1 MDIMKRVLMTAAVVA
16 GLAFSSEAKTKTDPT
31 YTGKLEK
38 NATSLSVSSSLKT
51 KKVTL
56 ERKTEDGKTYKY
68 LRYYKMTLK
77 KKTPYTVWLTGDD
90 ATNGAVRIRACYGK
104 STLDWNTIPPIA
116 RFEAVDCGVE
126 TRWLV
131 TGKKWANS
139 DSWAKMD
146 WSELEGFDDLDW
158 GKETTP
164 SSWTYY
170 IVVEGDSAEATA
182 TINFVA
188 KNKIPT
194 GVFSKPLVIKPTNKI
209 QTTTLK
215 DGFMSNYY
223 YVQVACQK
231 GYCYRFGAVGGTET
245 NTLSFVEDDFING
258 TLGEFGV
265 WTNEFNGAQSFYSNK
280 KQTLKFRLQSSFGY
294 KATGK
299 IKYYVEKQKAISKH
313 TVSATLKVGKSV
325 EAVPGYLNM
334 TNAPAKGYFDMI
346 ADEQLF
352 KISLKKDKH
361 YVIETSGAD
370 SETPIIIYLYDSKGA
385 ILQKNTS
392 KGSDSPDVRLAYTP
406 TKSTTYYVGVCENH
420 GLFDE
425 FTPKYIPVTLSAAE
439 VATITKTVKVL
450 PVPAAESDLPKDK
463 DVSGTPVITFG
474 TNCWY
479 ATGSFG
485 ATKNVSYVFSVE
497 FADPENTEA
506 NQLTVEI
513 YQTKVSSSSKYKMKT
528 LTVEPGKA
536 FKYIAKKSAMHYL
549 RIYPKAGKGLDY
561 KPFRLHAMG
570 YYGDGTACGAIKV
583 KLTGASGKWA
593 QIAYIS
599 RSEFKYSKKSK
610 TEAKKKA
617 EYNADLKK
625 RKKAA
630 VRYDSGTSVIVPAGK
645 RTVFFTDVKGY
656 TTPKEVTGTVVA
668 GETWYVNDG
677 DVYYT
682 DKWDPKDDK
691 SSGATKLSISSSTK
705 SLKTHTLWKTDSAD
719 YYTFTAKQ
727 GYYYTF
733 SISGTGQVFTLKRVD
748 GEVIAED
755 VTSVSRI
762 LLPKTTASKYKKT
775 PAKYYLIVSHGED
788 GNVGGKYTLKSRY
801 ENLGVVKFSK
811 TTYTV
816 NDTSTSATLSVSRT
830 GSKGAIRVHYGTI
843 EGTAKDGTQFF
854 AKDGYL
860 SWKDGDKSA
869 KKIVVKLIPKTLP
882 LKGKDLTF
890 KVKLTDASQ
899 DDVDDGLKNP
909 LVAVFSGT
917 KSSLTATVK
926 IANKA
931 KYKSVKSAYAS
942 VYKDKK
948 TTLKKQESDPLR
960 SGTFYG
966 IVRAKAEPALTNGAP
981 EYGSVTL
988 TVTPGKTPALDKF
1001 SAKVEVAGAYH
1012 ACTFTG
1018 SAGWDGTNEVGQLY
1032 KTLRGV
1038 LPTCPS
1044 ETNEL
1049 TVTVTDGKTASWT
1062 TNSICHVELNH
1073 FVPDSEGGQRG
1084 AYSGD
1089 LRRRNAKI
1097 QAYLDAAFK
1106 FDGYYTLSLM
1116 PEENSLGSGYLTVTV
1131 DAKGGAKVAGLMP
1144 DHSSVSATATAC
1156 AVEPSDESASGW
1168 MMTIPVFQSWNEG
1181 CVAGELRLVMQ
1192 ADSDRVDGKNFKIVF
1207 LGKSPLHW
1215 NSDDGVNRDGSFGWR
1230 RALRPCG
1237 GWYDKLV
1244 NLQGYYNSLAQGFW
1258 AESVGGKDAFPAELL
1273 LEGYEVIDTPSAGV
1287 NLAGNAFSADKRKL
1301 VRKESGEIDFEESVN
1316 ACNVTVAIKRATGVT
1331 TGKASVWTSDG
1342 ELQSELA
1349 GFQHFGVLTLDRE
1362 DDCGLDPDTL
1372 VYGTLWRTVPLADDP
1387 FKMWIF
1393 SMPFEIYAY

>member
-1 MDIMKRVLMTAAVVA
+1 MNMMKRVLMTAALVA
-16 GLAFSSEAKTKTDPT
+16 GFAFSSEAKTKTDST
-31 YTGKLEK
+31 YTGQLEK
-38 NATSLSVSSSLKT
+38 NATSLSVSSSVKT

-56 ERKTEDGKTYKY
+56 ERKTEDGKNYKY

-77 KKTPYTVWLTGDD
+77 KGNAYTVWLTGVD
-90 ATNGAVRIRACYGK
+90 ATNNTVRIRTCYGK

-139 DSWAKMD
+139 DTWAKMD
-146 WSELEGFDDLDW
+146 WSELEGFEDMDW
-158 GKETTP
+158 GNESTP

-170 IVVEGDSAEATA
+170 IVVESDRAEVSA

-215 DGFMSNYY
+215 DGFMSEYY

-231 GYCYRFGAVGGTET
+231 GYCYRFGAVGGSET
-245 NTLSFVEDDFING
+245 NALSFVEDDFVNG
-258 TLGEFGV
+258 TYGEFGV

-299 IKYYVEKQKAISKH
+299 IRYYVEKQKAINKH
-313 TVSATLKVGKSV
+313 TVKATLKVGKSV
-325 EAVPGYLNM
+325 EAVPGYLNA

-370 SETPIIIYLYDSKGA
+370 PETPIIIYLYDSKGA

-439 VATITKTVKVL
+439 VKTITKTVKVL
-450 PVPAAESDLPKDK
+450 PVPAADGDLPKDK
-463 DVSGTPVITFG
+463 DVAGSPVITFG

-497 FADPENTEA
+497 FVDPENTEA
-506 NQLTVEI
+506 NKLTVEI

-528 LTVEPGKA
+528 LTIEPGQT
-536 FKYIAKKSAMHYL
+536 FKYVAKKSAMHYL

-561 KPFRLHAMG
+561 KSFRIHAMG

-593 QIAYIS
+593 QIAY
-599 RSEFKYSKKSK
+599 KSK
-610 TEAKKKA
+610 SSFKTTAK
-617 EYNADLKK
+617 YNADVKK

-677 DVYYT
+677 DIYYT

-691 SSGATKLSISSSTK
+691 SSGSTKLSISSSTK
-705 SLKTHTLWKTDSAD
+705 SLKTHTLWKTDSKD

-811 TTYTV
+811 ATYTV

-843 EGTAKDGTQFF
+843 EGTAKDGTHFF
-854 AKDGYL
+854 AQDGYL

-869 KKIVVKLIPKTLP
+869 KKITVKLIPKTLP

-890 KVKLTDASQ
+890 KVKLTDASAEE
-899 DDVDDGLKNP
+899 DVDDGLKNP

-931 KYKSVKSAYAS
+931 KYKSVKAAYAS

-948 TTLKKQESDPLR
+948 TTLKTQEKDPLR

-966 IVRAKAEPALTNGAP
+966 LVRALEEPALTNGAP
-981 EYGSVTL
+981 EFGAVTL
-988 TVTPGKTPALDKF
+988 TVTPGKKPEHDKL
-1001 SAKVEVAGAYH
+1001 SAKAQVAGATY
-1012 ACTFTG
+1012 TFAAST
-1018 SAGWDGTNEVGQLY
+1018 GWDGTNEVGQLV
-1032 KTLRGV
+1032 KTLRAV
-1038 LPTCPS
+1038 SEANPA

-1049 TVTVTDGKTASWT
+1049 TVTVTDGKTAAWK
-1062 TNSICHVELNH
+1062 TNSTCKAELSLYI
-1073 FVPDSEGGQRG
+1073 PDAEGGQR
-1084 AYSGD
+1084 ASYAGD

-1106 FDGYYTLSLM
+1106 FDGYYTLSLI
-1116 PEENSLGSGYLTVTV
+1116 PSEKDAPLGNGYLTVTV
-1131 DAKGGAKVAGLMP
+1131 NANGGAKVAGKLP
-1144 DHSSVSATATAC
+1144 DKSAISVSAMAC
-1156 AVEPSDESASGW
+1156 TVEPTDKSTSGW
-1168 MMTIPVFQSWNEG
+1168 TMIIPVFQSDAAG
-1181 CVAGELRLVMQ
+1181 CFAAELRLVMQ
-1192 ADSDRVDGKNFKIVF
+1192 SDSGRVDGKSSKIVF
-1207 LGKSPLHW
+1207 LGDSLACW
-1215 NSDDGVNRDGSFGWR
+1215 NRDDGVNRDGSCGWQR
-1230 RALRPCG
+1230 TLRPCG

-1244 NLQGYYNSLAQGFW
+1244 NLQGYYNDLAQQFW
-1258 AESVGGKDAFPAELL
+1258 VESMGDFPAELL
-1273 LEGYEVIDTPSAGV
+1273 LEGYEVVEYGKPSAGV
-1287 NLAGNAFSADKRKL
+1287 NLAGNAFSAEKRKL
-1301 VRKESGEIDFEESVN
+1301 ERNAEGAINFEESVN
-1316 ACNVTVAIKRATGVT
+1316 PCNVTVKINRATGVT
-1331 TGKASVWTSDG
+1331 TGTGSVWTSNG
-1342 ELQSELA
+1342 ELQTEVS
-1349 GFQHFGVLTLDRE
+1349 GFSHFGILTLDRE
-1362 DDCGLDPDTL
+1362 DACGLNADTL
-1372 VYGTLWRTVPLADDP
+1372 VYGALVKPVTLEDGASWMFSIPFLLNAYAD
-1387 FKMWIF
+1387 
-1393 SMPFEIYAY
+1393 